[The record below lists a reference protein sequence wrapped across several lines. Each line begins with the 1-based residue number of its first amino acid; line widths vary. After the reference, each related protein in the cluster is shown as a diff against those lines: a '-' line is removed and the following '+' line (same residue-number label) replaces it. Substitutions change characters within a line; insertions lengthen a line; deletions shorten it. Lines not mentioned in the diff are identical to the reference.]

1 MTASG
6 TIRITTTTISAARFI
21 ASQFCRLDARLRGLS
36 QDTRKPGPDGVCH
49 GLEVRFQAMVT
60 RHLHDGAMLGHGW
73 HPEWVSLPLHDEHRD
88 GHRIE
93 LVQAARRAS
102 AAGRSQWERE
112 AKHGEGTSHIGSA
125 AGDPS
130 SQRSA
135 ADEKRQAAQ
144 LPGEQVVDRSRP
156 SSVELSRRRGA
167 PAACNTVGL
176 LDERDAHPFRSHNV
190 GHRHQVCRSHASPSP
205 VAEDQCGSRFSRG
218 MHVGSCQTVR
228 RFKLERGHP
237 VMVAASRPG
246 LLQSLPGAARHAR
259 S

>member
-1 MTASG
+1 MQPRCG
-6 TIRITTTTISAARFI
+6 
-21 ASQFCRLDARLRGLS
+21 LRGLIH
-36 QDTRKPGPDGVCH
+36 DTPKPGPDSGCH
-49 GLEVRFQAMVT
+49 GLEVRFQAVVT
-60 RHLHDGAMLGHGW
+60 RHLHDGALLGARW

-112 AKHGEGTSHIGSA
+112 AKHGEGTSHIGGTAS
-125 AGDPS
+125 DPR

-135 ADEKRQAAQ
+135 PDEKWQAAQ

-167 PAACNTVGL
+167 PAACDTVGL
-176 LDERDAHPFRSHNV
+176 LDERDAHPFRSRNV
-190 GHRHQVCRSHASPSP
+190 GHRHQVCRSHASASP
-205 VAEDQCGSRFSRG
+205 VAEDQRGSRFSRG
-218 MHVGSCQTVR
+218 VHVGSCQTVR

-237 VMVAASRPG
+237 VMVAASRSTGSCSLFSVPG
-246 LLQSLPGAARHAR
+246 
-259 S
+259 